1 MTALLQHGVT
11 EQAEAGPDAIALVFK
26 DTRLTYGALE
36 EASNRLAHLLKDAG
50 CRRGDRVGLLMPKM
64 PTAIVAMLGA
74 LKAATTYVPMD
85 PASPAVRQAAVL
97 EVSDCRCTVPAG

>member
-11 EQAEAGPDAIALVFK
+11 AQAEARPDAVALVFK

-64 PTAIVAMLGA
+64 PPPIMAMLRA
-74 LKAATTYVPMD
+74 PKADAIYLPMD
-85 PASPAVRQAAVL
+85 PATPAAPQAPGPPVRG
-97 EVSDCRCTVPAG
+97 S